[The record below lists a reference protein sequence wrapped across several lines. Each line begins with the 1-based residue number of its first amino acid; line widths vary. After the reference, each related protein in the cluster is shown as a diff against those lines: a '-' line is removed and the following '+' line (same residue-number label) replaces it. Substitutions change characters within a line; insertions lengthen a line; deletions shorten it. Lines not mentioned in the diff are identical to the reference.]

1 MLDQGELGTAM
12 KVLSKESAD
21 AVRGWFSGGQA
32 GESYEPLLEDEEADI
47 SADLSELSYEEE
59 KPIEYTRKSWFRWRR
74 FHVRRIFWTLM
85 PSFVA
90 HAYGHGD
97 ENSVVP
103 DSHSTS
109 YLNGLRGIAAMVVIL
124 LHYTDDFVFIN
135 HGWGEDESNHYFL
148 QLPFIRLIHC
158 GVLSVMI
165 FFVLSGFVLTY
176 SPLKKAHSGQVEAC
190 IGSLPSSVFRRG
202 MRLFFPTIPLL
213 FIVLVLKTYG
223 LYYNSGSRDP
233 EGPPATGILEALV
246 VVWQNFIIITTQTT
260 TGSFL
265 PQAWT
270 LSVEFKGSILVF
282 LCCLAL
288 GRVSPLARLSVVAII
303 FVFFWTL
310 GADGDMWQPCLF
322 LWGMVLADIRHLRNK
337 LPSLEGS
344 LERTASYSWWLVFV
358 FSLWLGGY
366 PINGHAFN
374 AVGYGWLEYFP
385 TFGQD
390 PARTFPAVGAMIL
403 VTSLENL
410 PPLQRL
416 LNARWV
422 LYLGEVSFGMYLVHW
437 AVERS
442 FLGMGLKFSMQN
454 AGYSLGVAWTCS
466 FTVADAIDVPDC
478 ENENIASGNDLRTMI
493 PDTDHTHTATDR
505 VCTSQNG
512 IASFDAVFVRLRLL
526 DEE

>member
-1 MLDQGELGTAM
+1 
-12 KVLSKESAD
+12 
-21 AVRGWFSGGQA
+21 
-32 GESYEPLLEDEEADI
+32 
-47 SADLSELSYEEE
+47 
-59 KPIEYTRKSWFRWRR
+59 
-74 FHVRRIFWTLM
+74 
-85 PSFVA
+85 
-90 HAYGHGD
+90 
-97 ENSVVP
+97 
-103 DSHSTS
+103 
-109 YLNGLRGIAAMVVIL
+109 
-124 LHYTDDFVFIN
+124 
-135 HGWGEDESNHYFL
+135 
-148 QLPFIRLIHC
+148 
-158 GVLSVMI
+158 MI

-344 LERTASYSWWLVFV
+344 LERTASYSWWLVFA

-466 FTVADAIDVPDC
+466 FTVVIVLTLWF
-478 ENENIASGNDLRTMI
+478 GDLHWRFV
-493 PDTDHTHTATDR
+493 DQK
-505 VCTSQNG
+505 C
-512 IASFDAVFVRLRLL
+512 VRLARWLTTTL
-526 DEE
+526 GV